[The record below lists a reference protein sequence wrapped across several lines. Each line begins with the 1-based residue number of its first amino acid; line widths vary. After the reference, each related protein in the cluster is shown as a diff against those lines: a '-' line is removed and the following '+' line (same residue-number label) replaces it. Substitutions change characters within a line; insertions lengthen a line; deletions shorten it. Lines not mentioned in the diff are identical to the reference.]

1 MNTEIRH
8 EGIVESVS
16 DDVVR
21 VRILQSSACSGC
33 KVASHCN
40 ASEMKEKLIDVR
52 TQGARGRWQVGQAVV
67 VSTQSSMA
75 SRALLLAFGIPLL
88 LMIAVLAVA
97 LLAGCGEGLA
107 AMLSVG
113 VLFPYF
119 VVLALF
125 RNRISKSIT
134 FRIDN

>member
-75 SRALLLAFGIPLL
+75 SRALLLAFGMPLL
-88 LMIAVLAVA
+88 LMLAVLAVA
-97 LLAGCGEGLA
+97 LLAGCGESLA

-134 FRIDN
+134 FRIAN

>member
-52 TQGARGRWQVGQAVV
+52 TQGARSRWQVGQAVV

-75 SRALLLAFGIPLL
+75 SRALLLAFGMPLL
-88 LMIAVLAVA
+88 LMLAVLAVA

-107 AMLSVG
+107 AMLAVG

-134 FRIDN
+134 FRIAN

>member
-40 ASEMKEKLIDVR
+40 ASEMKEKLIDVK
-52 TQGARGRWQVGQAVV
+52 ARDGQGRWQVGQAVV

-75 SRALLLAFGIPLL
+75 SRALLLAFGVPLL
-88 LMIAVLAVA
+88 LMMAVLAVA
-97 LLAGCGEGLA
+97 LLAGGSEGLA
-107 AMLSVG
+107 ALLAVG
-113 VLFPYF
+113 VLFPYYI
-119 VVLALF
+119 VLALF

-134 FRIDN
+134 FKIDN

>member
-21 VRILQSSACSGC
+21 VRIFQSSACSGC

-52 TQGARGRWQVGQAVV
+52 TQGAWGRWQVGQAVV

-75 SRALLLAFGIPLL
+75 SRALLLAFGMPLL
-88 LMIAVLAVA
+88 LMLAVLAVA

-107 AMLSVG
+107 AMLAVG

>member
-21 VRILQSSACSGC
+21 DRILQSSACSGC

-52 TQGARGRWQVGQAVV
+52 TQGARSRWQVGQAVV

-75 SRALLLAFGIPLL
+75 SRALLLAFGMPLL

-107 AMLSVG
+107 AMLAVG

-134 FRIDN
+134 FRIAN

>member
-52 TQGARGRWQVGQAVV
+52 TQGARGRWHVGQAVV

-75 SRALLLAFGIPLL
+75 SRALLLAFGMPLL

-134 FRIDN
+134 FRIAN